1 MANPEFGTL
10 VTSSGASFTWAVNS
24 REHRLTPFDNDPVAE
39 GTAEAIFLRDDD
51 TGETWGATPVPMSR
65 PPGDVWQVRH
75 GAGVSS
81 FERAT
86 GRLRQRLEVFVFPDA
101 PVKASVLTLTNTST
115 QGRRLSLFGYNAWSL
130 GPPRSG
136 VQRSVVTSR
145 DAATGAIVASNSW
158 VAEYASRV
166 AFAWCSEPVRSMT
179 GDRTEFIGRNGSLSA
194 PAGLTLDALSNR
206 LGAGL
211 DPCAALHAG
220 ILLAPGE
227 TRRVV
232 FLLGEG
238 TSIDDVHA
246 LIGRC
251 GDVQRVQEGRRQS
264 DALWEDVLGAVQV
277 RTPDDSFDL
286 MLNRWL
292 LYQTVTARLW
302 ARTGF
307 YQPGGAFGFRDQLQD
322 VMALGFSRTDL
333 YRQQILLA
341 ASRQFVDGDVQHWW
355 HPPTGRGTR
364 TRCSDDLLWLPY
376 VVMQYLEATGDSSIL
391 DEVVPFLDAPPLTP
405 DQHEV
410 YDLPTVSASSASLFD
425 HCVRAI
431 DRGLTSGAH
440 GLPLMGIGDWNDG
453 MNRVGHEGR
462 GESVWLGWFLYGVLN
477 TFGPLAGARGHGE
490 LASRYAAEARRLANA
505 LELSWDGNWYRRGY
519 YDDGTPLGSAVSDEC
534 RIDSISQSWAVLSG
548 AAPANRARRA
558 MDAVRAHLVRRD
570 ARLILLLTPAF
581 DSGEKD
587 PGYIKGYVPGI
598 RENGG
603 QYTHAAV
610 WTLMALARM
619 GYGDE
624 VVELFH
630 MINPV
635 NHTRDIASV
644 DRYVTEPYVMDGDVY
659 AHPEHT
665 GRGGWSWYT
674 GSAGWMYRAGL
685 ESILGLHRHGAT
697 FSVSP
702 CIPSVWP
709 GFTIDWRFGSSH
721 YHIEVENPEHRSVG
735 VATVSLDGVDVD
747 AAAVPLLDDGGSH
760 SVVVTMGERVT
771 AHTRPA

>member
-1 MANPEFGTL
+1 M
-10 VTSSGASFTWAVNS
+10 
-24 REHRLTPFDNDPVAE
+24 
-39 GTAEAIFLRDDD
+39 
-51 TGETWGATPVPMSR
+51 
-65 PPGDVWQVRH
+65 
-75 GAGVSS
+75 
-81 FERAT
+81 
-86 GRLRQRLEVFVFPDA
+86 
-101 PVKASVLTLTNTST
+101 
-115 QGRRLSLFGYNAWSL
+115 
-130 GPPRSG
+130 
-136 VQRSVVTSR
+136 
-145 DAATGAIVASNSW
+145 
-158 VAEYASRV
+158 
-166 AFAWCSEPVRSMT
+166 
-179 GDRTEFIGRNGSLSA
+179 
-194 PAGLTLDALSNR
+194 
-206 LGAGL
+206 
-211 DPCAALHAG
+211 
-220 ILLAPGE
+220 
-227 TRRVV
+227 
-232 FLLGEG
+232 
-238 TSIDDVHA
+238 
-246 LIGRC
+246 
-251 GDVQRVQEGRRQS
+251 QRVQEGRRRS
-264 DALWEDVLGAVQV
+264 DALWEDILGAVQV

-286 MLNRWL
+286 MVNRWL

-333 YRQQILLA
+333 YRQQVLLA
-341 ASRQFVDGDVQHWW
+341 ASRQFVEGDVQHWW

-376 VVMQYLEATGDSSIL
+376 VVSQYLKATGDASVL
-391 DEVVPFLDAPPLTP
+391 DEMVPFLEAPPLTP

-410 YDLPTVSASSASLFD
+410 YDLPMVSASSASLFD

-462 GESVWLGWFLYGVLN
+462 GESVWLGWFLYGVL
-477 TFGPLAGARGHGE
+477 TEFGPLASARGHGD
-490 LASRYAAEARRLANA
+490 LATRYAAEARRLANA

-519 YDDGTPLGSAVSDEC
+519 YDDGTPLGSAGSDEC

-548 AAPANRARRA
+548 AAPAARARRA

-570 ARLILLLTPAF
+570 ARVLLLLTPAF
-581 DSGEKD
+581 DRGEKD

-610 WTLMALARM
+610 WTIMALARM

-635 NHTRDIASV
+635 NHTRDAASV

-685 ESILGLHRHGAT
+685 ESILGLERHGGT
-697 FSVSP
+697 FSVTP
-702 CIPSVWP
+702 VHP
-709 GFTIDWRFGSSH
+709 
-721 YHIEVENPEHRSVG
+721 
-735 VATVSLDGVDVD
+735 VDVARVHDRLARRLD
-747 AAAVPLLDDGGSH
+747 ALPHPGQQPRAPQRRCGARSRWTARMSTPLPCRCWTTAGLTRS
-760 SVVVTMGERVT
+760 SSRWAER
-771 AHTRPA
+771 